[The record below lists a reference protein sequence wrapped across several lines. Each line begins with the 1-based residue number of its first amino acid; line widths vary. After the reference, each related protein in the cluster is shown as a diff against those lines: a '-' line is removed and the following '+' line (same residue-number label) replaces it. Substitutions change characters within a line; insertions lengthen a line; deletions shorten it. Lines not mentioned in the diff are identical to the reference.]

1 MVHALI
7 NGVLNYAVIISHLS
21 LTL

>member
-1 MVHALI
+1 MIHALI